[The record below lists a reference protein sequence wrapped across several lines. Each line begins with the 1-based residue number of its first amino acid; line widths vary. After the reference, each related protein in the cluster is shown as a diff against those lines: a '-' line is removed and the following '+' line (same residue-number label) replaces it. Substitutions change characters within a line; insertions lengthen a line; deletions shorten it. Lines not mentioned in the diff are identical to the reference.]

1 MDQRR
6 LSAIILLKR
15 LKKYEME
22 KEARALGELR
32 REIAELNQQRQD
44 LVDSLQFQAQSFDTD
59 FTPYMQQFIPA
70 AKAEILLL
78 ANQMIQLEPRITAL
92 EERVSEKFSEYKTF
106 DTVHKNLNAEI
117 RREQD
122 SRETTE
128 IEETVLWRWMQTQ
141 RMNSKKD
148 ARRQSYI

>member
-106 DTVHKNLNAEI
+106 DTVHKNLTAEI